1 MVSRAKIILIAIVA
15 VVSLSAGV
23 TIWIATRPTVGGT
36 AKLSEEERRK
46 AVRDFFATPQA
57 YDMKNGQEMKPRW

>member
-23 TIWIATRPTVGGT
+23 TIWIAMRPTVGGT
-36 AKLSEEERRK
+36 AKLSEEERHK
-46 AVRDFFATPQA
+46 AVRDFFATPNE
-57 YDMKNGQEMKPRW
+57 YDTKNGQEMRPRW